1 VEPQPIAV
9 PRIRVVDDDAAVR
22 ASVER
27 LLRASG
33 FRITTFAS
41 AEAFLTED
49 GHGDPGCVVLDLA
62 LPGESGLE
70 LQRVLGRQD
79 PPMPIVFLTGHGDVH
94 SSVVAMKAGAVDFLT
109 KPFEAS
115 ALIAAVQSAL
125 DKDCALRAAR
135 AEHDLLSRRF
145 ASLTPRERQVFAR
158 LVEGKLNKQIA
169 AELGAAEKTVKVHR
183 ARVLQK
189 MAVRSIAVLA
199 RMAERAGL
207 RMEAK

>member
-1 VEPQPIAV
+1 MEPQAFAV
-9 PRIRVVDDDAAVR
+9 PRIRVIDDDAAVR
-22 ASVER
+22 AGLER

-33 FRITTFAS
+33 FLVATFAS
-41 AEAFLTED
+41 AEAFLTGD
-49 GHGDPGCVVLDLA
+49 ARGHPGCVVLDLA

-70 LQRVLGRQD
+70 LQRVLARED
-79 PPMPIVFLTGHGDVH
+79 PPLPIVFLTGHGDVH
-94 SSVVAMKAGAVDFLT
+94 SSVLAMKAGAVDFLT

-115 ALIAAVQSAL
+115 ALIGAVQGAL
-125 DKDCALRAAR
+125 GKDCALRAAR

-207 RMEAK
+207 RMEAD